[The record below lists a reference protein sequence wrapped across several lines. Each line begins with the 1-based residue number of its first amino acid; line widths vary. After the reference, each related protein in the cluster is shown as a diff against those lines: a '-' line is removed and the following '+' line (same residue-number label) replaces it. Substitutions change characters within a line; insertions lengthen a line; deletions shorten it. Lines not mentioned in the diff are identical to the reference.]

1 MLGFISD
8 ERRSFLDLIRNS
20 EARKLRAAEALA
32 FFDDGQDEATLAM
45 IRRRFAS
52 PESFRVFHL
61 NIVKKIV
68 SRRATAYQTPPTRT
82 FEGWDQAEGARLYL
96 DANID
101 AVLKRASKLT
111 KLHKTTALQVVWT
124 EESGLQVRV
133 LTPNVLDAEW
143 DDPEHPYRMVVTHAA
158 SNPANTTYSDWTATG
173 FKRRN
178 AHGHVLPNAANTA
191 NVNPYGVLPFIP
203 LFDRLPDADFFLPG
217 GDDLIG
223 TQKALNVGLVNL
235 WRAVE
240 LQSHGQ
246 AVAKGL
252 PVGDPIATGPD
263 KVILLPKDGAFSYEA
278 PHTPIPD
285 ILSALEFLMR
295 STAATNDCTADV
307 LDLSKTAESGSAREA
322 QRIDLKEARLDD
334 IALWRGY
341 ERRLFEIIKRVVNT
355 HRPGTIPETATIRA
369 DFAELQD
376 HMSEAEVL
384 ENLKAKAE
392 LGVSSPVDAIM
403 ALNPDGYATREDA
416 YSELQRRK
424 QETQELILSL

>member
-1 MLGFISD
+1 MLGFSD
-8 ERRSFLDLIRNS
+8 ERKSFLDLVRKS
-20 EARKLRAAEALA
+20 ETRKLRAAESLS
-32 FFDDGQDEATLAM
+32 FFDDKQDDTTLAL
-45 IRRRFAS
+45 IRRRFAN
-52 PESFRVFHL
+52 PESFRVFHV

-82 FEGWDQAEGARLYL
+82 FEGWDQTAASTLYQN
-96 DANID
+96 ANID
-101 AVLKRASKLT
+101 AVMKRASKLT

-124 EESGLQVRV
+124 DQHGLQVRV
-133 LTPNVLDAEW
+133 LTPNILDAEW
-143 DDPEHPYRMVVTHAA
+143 IDPEHPSRIVVTHAA
-158 SNPANTTYSDWTATG
+158 SDPAKTIYSDWSLTS
-173 FKRRN
+173 FQRRN
-178 AHGHVLPNAANTA
+178 FNGHPVATPGNANG
-191 NVNPYGVLPFIP
+191 VNPYGILPFVP

-223 TQKALNVGLVNL
+223 AQKALNVGLTNL

-252 PVGDPIATGPD
+252 PIGDPISTGPD
-263 KVILLPKDGAFSYEA
+263 KVILLPKDGEFNYAA
-278 PHTPIPD
+278 PNTPIPD
-285 ILSALEFLMR
+285 ILESLEFLMR

-341 ERRLFEIIKRVVNT
+341 ERRLFEVIKAVVNT
-355 HRPGTIPETATIRA
+355 HRPGTIPTNATVRA

-376 HMSEAEVL
+376 NLTEAEVL
-384 ENLKAKAE
+384 ANLKERAE
-392 LGVSSPVDAIM
+392 LGVSSPVDALM
-403 ALNPDGYATREDA
+403 TLNPDGYATREDA
-416 YSELQRRK
+416 YRALLSRK
-424 QETQELILSL
+424 HETQELLLAI